1 MRSEPNLPVSRLINA
16 SAAAGQPVLRLKP
29 LAHAIA
35 LLMLAGTA
43 QAAQPLAF
51 SSGWFGA
58 MGGGQNGGT
67 HGAGGGGLAVGTP
80 PPLAQQQ
87 RVNSQ
92 LQRSMSN
99 LNNTVAAIAAQQAAQ
114 AAGRAAALSAPQT
127 VHNGLGGNGLNVLL
141 GADGKPLFVNAEG
154 PVQIDA
160 NGKALVSIKQT
171 ADKAI
176 LNWETFNIGRDTTV
190 EFQQNADWAALNRVN
205 NSTSPSQ
212 IQGALKADG
221 TVMILNR
228 NGVVFSGS
236 SQINVRNLVAAATT
250 ISDEQFNNR
259 GLFSASDSAPTFSDA
274 AGKVLVEQGAQLQ
287 THAPGS
293 STSSG
298 GYVLLL
304 GKEVDNAGSINTP
317 RGQTALVAG
326 DSFVIKK
333 GYSTDGN
340 PTSTTRGNEVVASGI
355 GKVSNHGSILAATGD
370 ITLSA
375 QKVLQKGLA
384 LSSTSVDARGT
395 LHLNA
400 RGSDAQITLGEGST
414 SAILIDS
421 SMALDSQRDGLLT
434 PALNQAGNA
443 TPADTY
449 RRDQSLVEIASG
461 GTVDFQSG
469 SITLATGGQV
479 AVNAGQR
486 SLVRD
491 GAVIDVSGAVGV
503 KVAME
508 SNSVKV
514 NIQGNEQRD
523 ASVNRDSKNL
533 NNNDVWVDARELVL
547 VPAGTNGYA
556 TDRWYTAGGLL
567 EVGGYLGT
575 QPHNVGEWMA
585 QGGSVRLSGNEV
597 VTQQGSQINLSGG
610 TLDVQD
616 GMIQQTWLRTADG
629 RLIELS
635 RAPGDILYSGLYKGF
650 EEHSVRWGQ
659 TEYHYN
665 PLIAPRER
673 FEQGYSV
680 GRDAGRLEVST
691 RHAVLEGQIVGD
703 TFQGDRQTQ
712 APRPGLDGYQQGQ
725 NAVARGGQLVV
736 GAYVPYY
743 VKDSASLQYALSADA
758 NTVKQVVLGQAA
770 AIANGLDLDT
780 VLPDE
785 RKGTLW
791 LDTEQLNGF
800 QLSSIKVAATGSI
813 LVDGALQVSSGGDI
827 TLYGPQVQVD
837 ADLTAHG
844 GSLALGNVLQQIT
857 SNGKL
862 DTTLAATGGKRATL
876 TVGSGVRLDASGL
889 WSNLLLDPAD
899 GSRLPYLNGGSVSLR
914 SSADVALE
922 SGSLIDVSSGA
933 ALMSDGKTRA
943 GKGGNVTL
951 AANANSAAAIGTLT
965 LDGELRG
972 YGVNGGGTLSLQ
984 SGKVL
989 IGERAADT
997 AADTLV
1003 LAPQFFDKGFAAY
1016 DITGN
1021 QGLKVAD
1028 GAQVEVTQPVYLLG
1042 DQAGSM
1048 ATGAD
1053 LTSVLERW
1061 LPELYQ
1067 EDPIKSVLGQRQG
1080 ASINLRAGTLRS
1092 SAADMASTQLV
1103 VGKGSAISVDPG
1115 QSITLGSIG
1124 QLTVDGALNAW
1135 GGAITLSG
1143 ISVVPDVAEDVESAG
1158 HGRSIWVGEQ
1168 AVLDVA
1174 ARAATATDAL
1184 RRRYGKVDAGG
1195 SIVIGGQIDP
1205 QTGIAS
1211 AANQFVVVREGA
1223 RLEASG
1229 AQAMVDVAGQG
1240 PVAIASGGGSISLA
1254 SNNGLYLDGSFSAH
1268 AGGSGA
1274 AGGSLNVALETPLYR
1289 TNASQRVRQAR
1300 EMVVGQNSAD
1310 SLLLSGAGPE
1320 AAQGALTYGH
1330 ARLGLDKVQVGG
1342 FDNLS
1347 LLSNGL
1353 ISFDGALSLALG
1365 QSLQLYAGA
1374 LALNDGAA
1382 TGSRVQLAAP
1392 YVRLAGVGAVDAP
1405 DRSMRPTV
1413 QGGVSTQAST
1423 GSLLVTAGN
1432 VLDIRDGVSIGAHGT
1447 TASGLSQAIDRRAF
1461 DDTQLISQ
1469 GDLRFLAST
1478 VNTRNTNLST
1488 QADLRLAA
1496 AQIYPATGAVAQVLA
1511 GYRGNGLDYDPD
1523 RTLSIGRTGSANPAQ
1538 PYSVFGK
1545 LTLGAAVIEQGGV
1558 LRAPLGNISL
1568 GTQEGI
1574 LRYTKQLSLLPGS
1587 LTSVSAAGLTL
1598 PYGGTVDGVT
1608 WRFDGQQVDLLGVG
1622 GTSSSGNLVVGAQLL
1637 GQSIE
1642 VQQGAVL
1649 DLSGGGQ
1656 LLGAAFVSG
1665 RGGSTDARY
1674 NPLVQ
1679 FGADGRFTLPGL
1691 DTNPVYAIVPGVQA
1705 NVAPSGGEAG
1715 ATTPLVGQQI
1725 SIDAGVPGLPAGT
1738 YTLLPS
1744 TYALLPG
1751 AFRVEINGL
1760 AAPFGATALTR
1771 SAAMRNGSWS
1781 SAGRLSIAQ
1790 TGTQD
1795 ALSHQVILTPA
1806 AVLRNY
1812 SQYNETPYADF
1823 VRSDAARQG
1832 VPRAALEVDG
1842 KTLRVNLIAG
1852 QNGSPNGFEFA
1863 GVARS
1868 AAAEG
1873 GFGASL
1879 EVMSSG
1885 SAIEI
1890 LPAGVTASGNGVAF
1904 HADDLNS
1911 IGTARMSIGG
1921 APTVVY
1927 GQGGNFVGFDVNQA
1941 ANSVTLRQ
1949 GVTLSAPEV
1958 FLVSG
1963 RPSGAIQI
1971 EQGASINTLGR
1982 GDAAYDSTDG
1992 FIYQPGAR
2000 SVLAVSNGVLQ
2011 MLAPTES
2018 STILRGPGSILIGDC
2033 AQAACQGETTLYSQG
2048 TIAFATTNTFRLGDA
2063 VRYGTRHL
2071 ALAVGGINVGSPEAL
2086 AAAQA
2091 RNALPSGLTLNQDV
2105 MNRLLRGDIAS
2116 GAPALETL
2124 SLTAGQSLN
2133 FYGSTTLSTLDGNGR
2148 SMLDNLMLSTPAI
2161 YGDGAAGDV
2170 ALIQTGNLIWNG
2182 VAGTPAAVIA
2192 NGAGTGSGTLEIQ
2205 ARRIEFGYGPNTQP
2219 DPLADYG
2226 RLALGFA
2233 NVNLSASER
2242 LTANHKGSLAV
2253 YQSQGAYAAGKGFVY
2268 SGGNLNISTPL
2279 LTGEAGSV
2287 NRLTAGGD
2295 LRLSRAPGQQAA
2307 LPAIDSLGAEV
2318 LLAGSNVE
2326 LDSAVVLPSGK
2337 LTVNAEHA
2345 LNLTDSAQLDLAG
2358 RQVTFNEVS
2367 QYSWGGDV
2375 ILQSR
2380 EGDIRQA
2387 AGSLIDL
2394 SAQNNHGGSLK
2405 VVAVGE
2411 GGGQVDLQGQL
2422 LGASSGHYDAGGTL
2436 VPYKAGS
2443 VDIRAQTLRDFA
2455 ALNQRL
2461 NQGQVFGARSFQVKR
2476 GDLTIGNELKAGEV
2490 NVSVDNGQL
2499 TVLGSIDASGE
2510 RVGSIRLAAS
2520 QGLTLAGSSM
2530 LDAHGTALRVDS
2542 YGKIIDSPNRALV
2555 ELNSGLGQLTL
2566 ADGARID
2573 LRHGTSVAAGMAPG
2587 QYDGQARGTLELN
2600 APRLDANDP
2609 TLGDIAIDASGRLN
2623 ILGARSIAVNGTA
2636 RYSDAPE
2643 GTAPAASG
2651 RPYQVIDQAYLDA
2664 KHQDSQRFIDNA
2676 LSNAGLMNG
2685 KLAGLNNA
2693 SYADAFHLR
2702 PGLEIV
2708 TQGDLVISGDLDL
2721 SGYRYTSVNPHAQK
2735 TAVYGSGEPGNL
2747 VIRAGGNLDIYG
2759 SINDGFAPPPPTPDD
2774 AGWVLTP
2781 GRQAFGGD
2789 VVVPGPGVT
2798 LADGSLF
2805 PPGKTL
2811 NYALPIKPVRLAQGT
2826 VLPVAATLQAPL
2838 ELPAGTVLQAA
2849 VRDSAGNQVYAA
2861 GTLIREAVTLASGM
2875 TLDAGTRLPRAAS
2888 LGAMTWPA
2896 GVPLP
2901 RRDSFGPNN
2910 PDGVQL
2916 AGSLALKVGA
2926 LIPSETDIKLP
2937 FGVISV
2943 PLRTVTG
2950 GRQGSNWAVAPLL
2963 PEGSLSWSMRLVS
2976 GADTQAADTRAIKPV
2991 MAGDLTLADTHYAVL
3006 EGHETIIIPGT
3017 PERPAGAWF
3026 WNELGVLI
3034 DPSFVEGTRVAPAD
3048 ESWCAEGM
3056 CNRFNYVWNDLG
3068 VLIDPGFVE
3077 GTPVLAEYESWCAEG
3092 LCTSLGEAIPGTP
3105 EQVIVGPVNKVVP
3118 VTQNFSVLRTGTGDL
3133 DLLAAGNVAMQSSY
3147 GVYTAG
3153 ASTAA
3158 RAGDLQAAF
3167 DQARSRGSDG
3177 SVLGSA
3183 GAAYETLVNEG
3194 PGSLY
3199 AAWYPDQGG
3208 NLLLRS
3214 GGSLTG
3220 DVFSSYTLPRNEN
3233 ARTQLASSNLGNW
3246 LWRQGTGDTAG
3257 VTPIPASWWINFGTY
3272 VSGRGGENTG
3282 NPDSSLIAQ
3291 LPMLVG
3297 FTGIGTL
3304 GGGNLTLDVGGD
3316 AGLLSRR
3323 GAPDAV
3329 SSPRSQGLVLAVG
3342 SSGRVTPTGELLL
3355 TGGGDLDVR
3364 VGGGLNPGLS
3374 ARAATTTS
3382 SITNPLST
3390 DYTKQDLRLNGVL
3403 SNLRGALGLQASSL
3417 GGIALNYGSLALS
3430 NDRKETRAYDPFNA
3444 SLGTATGGMVLMLG
3458 DATASLAT
3466 RGDLVLA
3473 GTGDPGRTSTENASA
3488 FTYDGTSYGT
3498 GGYGWFSL
3506 WTDSTA
3512 INLFSAGG
3520 NLTPSVQ
3527 AGDIGSN
3534 GQPIGNRNS
3543 SPTDGRFIFPSQL
3556 SAVAVSGDVFIGGSA
3571 LGGTSNNSQYALL
3584 LAPSTQGRL
3593 EVLAG
3598 DSIYAGGYSIN
3609 QSGAA
3614 LSAMPT
3620 PFTPAF
3626 AGWGMDPNNPIANP
3640 IVTNL
3645 SSDGITIPN
3654 TKAEFSLFAF
3664 GSNTASNQFASRDAA
3679 RFYAVGGD
3687 IVGLRS
3693 GEILNFTA
3701 GSRLGQTW
3709 YEAAGPVWMKAGRDI
3724 VNSGTALGEPTG
3736 VPGII
3741 ASSLGN
3747 IMPDVGT
3754 SSGNLFVHNNPN
3766 DISIV
3771 SAGRDLLFSSFNVA
3785 GPGTLEISAGR
3796 NILMQDKAS
3805 VSSLGPVVAGDSR
3818 PGASIV
3824 MQAGVGTAG
3833 LDYLKFVTP
3842 YLDPSN
3848 QAEAGVPLA
3857 EQRGKVAK
3865 SYEAQLLQWLKE
3877 HFAFEGSGD
3886 EARGYFA
3893 SLPAEQQRVF
3903 ARRVYFEELREGGRE
3918 YNDANGP
3925 RFGSFLRSRN
3935 AIASLLP
3942 TKDVAG
3948 NPIVYDGDITMY
3960 GGAGVH
3966 TLFGG
3971 DIQMLTPGGQQVFG
3985 IEGEAPPAT
3994 AGVITQ
4000 GAGDIQLYSQG
4011 SILLGQSRVMTTFG
4025 GSILGWSNAGD
4036 INAGR
4041 GSKTTVIYT
4050 PPKRVYD
4057 NWGNVT
4063 LSSNVP
4069 SSGAG
4074 IATLA
4079 PIAEVPA
4086 GDIDLL
4092 APLGTIDAGEAG
4104 IRVSGNVNIFALQV
4118 VNAANIQTQGKSSGI
4133 PVVASVNTGALTSA
4147 SSAASSAT
4155 QAAEDVARQQQ
4166 AAARQNMPSVF
4177 SVQVLSF
4184 GQERLAPTQDGASR
4198 ANPGYNP
4205 DSPVQVLGA
4214 GPLSDQA
4221 RQQLTEEERRQLTL

>member
-16 SAAAGQPVLRLKP
+16 SAAHGQPVLRLKP

-43 QAAQPLAF
+43 QAAQPQVF

-58 MGGGQNGGT
+58 MGANQ
-67 HGAGGGGLAVGTP
+67 GAGAARPSVAQPAGTP

-114 AAGRAAALSAPQT
+114 AAGRAAALTAAQT
-127 VHNGLGGNGLNVLL
+127 LHNGLGGNGLNVLV

-154 PVQIDA
+154 PVQTDT

-190 EFQQNADWAALNRVN
+190 EFQQNAEWAALNRVN

-287 THAPGS
+287 THVPGS

-340 PTSTTRGNEVVASGI
+340 PTSTTRGNEVVASGG
-355 GKVSNHGSILAATGD
+355 GKVSNHGSIQAATGD

-375 QKVLQKGLA
+375 QEVLQKGLA

-400 RGSDAQITLGEGST
+400 RGSDAKVTLGEGST

-421 SMALDSQRDGLLT
+421 SMALDSQREGLLT
-434 PALNQAGNA
+434 PALNQAGNS

-449 RRDQSLVEIASG
+449 RRDQSLVEIVSG

-616 GMIQQTWLRTADG
+616 GMIQQTWLRAADG

-665 PLIAPRER
+665 SLIAPRER
-673 FEQGYSV
+673 LEQGYSV

-691 RHAVLEGQIVGD
+691 RNAVLEGQIVGD

-743 VKDSASLQYALSADA
+743 VKDSASLQYALGADA

-770 AIANGLDLDT
+770 TIANGLDLDT

-800 QLSSIKVAATGSI
+800 KLSSVKVAATGSI
-813 LVDGALQVSSGGDI
+813 LVEGALEVSPGGDI

-837 ADLTAHG
+837 AGLTAHG
-844 GSLALGNVLQQIT
+844 GNLALGNVLQQIT

-862 DTTLAATGGKRATL
+862 DTTLAATEGKRATL
-876 TVGSGVRLDASGL
+876 TVGSGVRLDTSGL

-933 ALMSDGKTRA
+933 TLMSDGKTRA
-943 GKGGNVTL
+943 GKGGNLTL

-972 YGVNGGGTLSLQ
+972 HGVNGGGTLSLQ

-1021 QGLKVAD
+1021 QGLRVAD

-1042 DQAGSM
+1042 DQARST

-1053 LTSVLERW
+1053 PTSALEHR
-1061 LPELYQ
+1061 LPGLYQ
-1067 EDPIKSVLGQRQG
+1067 EDPIKAVLSQRQG
-1080 ASINLRAGTLRS
+1080 ASISLRAGTARS

-1103 VGKGSAISVDPG
+1103 VGKGAAISVDPG
-1115 QSITLGSIG
+1115 QSIALGSIG
-1124 QLTVDGALNAW
+1124 QLTLDGALNAW

-1143 ISVVPDVAEDVESAG
+1143 ISVAPDVAEAVESAG

-1174 ARAATATDAL
+1174 ARAVTATDAL

-1195 SIVIGGQIDP
+1195 TIVIGGQIDP

-1240 PVAIASGGGSISLA
+1240 AVAIASSGGSISLA
-1254 SNNGLYLDGSFSAH
+1254 SNNGLYLDGSFNAR

-1274 AGGSLNVALETPLYR
+1274 AGGSLDVALEVPLYR
-1289 TNASQRVRQAR
+1289 TSASQRVRQAR
-1300 EMVVGQNSAD
+1300 EMVVGQVSAD
-1310 SLLLSGAGPE
+1310 SLLPSGAGPE
-1320 AAQGALTYGH
+1320 TVQDTLAYGH
-1330 ARLGLDKVQVGG
+1330 ARLGLDKVQAGG

-1353 ISFDGALSLALG
+1353 ISFDGALSLSLG

-1374 LALNDGAA
+1374 LALSDSAA
-1382 TGSRVQLAAP
+1382 AGSRVQLAAP
-1392 YVRLAGVGAVDAP
+1392 YIRLAGVGAVDAP
-1405 DRSMRPTV
+1405 DRSIRPTV

-1469 GDLRFLAST
+1469 GDMRFLAST
-1478 VNTRNTNLST
+1478 IDLRNTNLST

-1523 RTLSIGRTGSANPAQ
+1523 RTLSIGRTGSVDPAQ

-1574 LRYTKQLSLLPGS
+1574 LRYTKQLNLLPGS

-1608 WRFDGQQVDLLGVG
+1608 WRFDGKQVDLLGVG
-1622 GTSSSGNLVVGAQLL
+1622 GTSSNANLVVGAQLL

-1679 FGADGRFTLPGL
+1679 FGANGRFTLPGL

-1771 SAAMRNGSWS
+1771 GTVMSNGSWS

-1790 TGTQD
+1790 TGIQD
-1795 ALSHQVILTPA
+1795 ALSRQVILTPA
-1806 AVLRNY
+1806 VVLRSY

-1832 VPRAALEVDG
+1832 VPRAALEADG
-1842 KTLRVNLIAG
+1842 KTLRVSLVAG
-1852 QNGSPNGFEFA
+1852 QGNASNGFEFA

-1868 AAAEG
+1868 ASAEG

-1879 EVMSSG
+1879 EVMSGSSGSG

-1890 LPAGVTASGNGVAF
+1890 LPAGATANGNGVSF
-1904 HADDLNS
+1904 HADDLNA

-1921 APTVVY
+1921 APNVVY
-1927 GQGGNFVGFDVNQA
+1927 GQGGNFVQFDANSA
-1941 ANSVTLRQ
+1941 AESVTLRQ
-1949 GVTLSAPEV
+1949 GATLSAPEV

-1963 RPSGAIQI
+1963 RSNGAIQV

-1982 GDAAYDSTDG
+1982 GDVAYDSTDG
-1992 FIYQPGAR
+1992 FIYQPGLR

-2011 MLAPTES
+2011 MLAPTKDDAG
-2018 STILRGPGSILIGDC
+2018 RGPGSILIGDC
-2033 AQAACQGETTLYSQG
+2033 VQATCQGETTLYSQG

-2071 ALAVGGINVGSPEAL
+2071 ALAVGGVNVGSPEAL

-2133 FYGSTTLSTLDGNGR
+2133 FYGSTTLSTLDSNGQ

-2182 VAGTPAAVIA
+2182 AAGTPAAVIA

-2219 DPLADYG
+2219 DPLADYA

-2253 YQSQGAYAAGKGFVY
+2253 YQSQGAYEAGKGFVY

-2287 NRLTAGGD
+2287 NRITAGGD

-2318 LLAGSNVE
+2318 LLAGNNVE

-2337 LTVNAEHA
+2337 LTVNAEHG
-2345 LNLTDSAQLDLAG
+2345 LNLTDRAHLDLAG
-2358 RQVTFNEVS
+2358 RQVMFNEVS

-2405 VVAVGE
+2405 VVAVDE

-2443 VDIRAQTLRDFA
+2443 VDIRAQTLGDFA

-2461 NQGQVFGARSFQVKR
+2461 NQGQVFGARSFQIKR
-2476 GDLTIGNELKAGEV
+2476 GDLTIGSELKAGEV

-2520 QGLTLAGSSM
+2520 QGLTLAGSAL
-2530 LDAHGTALRVDS
+2530 LDTHGTALRVDS
-2542 YGKIIDSPNRALV
+2542 YGKIIDSPNRAMV

-2573 LRHGTSVAAGMAPG
+2573 LRHGTSVAAGTAPG

-2600 APRLDANDP
+2600 APRLDASDP

-2636 RYSDAPE
+2636 RYTDAPE
-2643 GTAPAASG
+2643 RTAPAASG

-2676 LSNAGLMNG
+2676 LSNASLMNG

-2693 SYADAFHLR
+2693 TYADAFHLR

-2735 TAVYGSGEPGNL
+2735 TSVYGSGEPGNL
-2747 VIRAGGNLDIYG
+2747 VIRAGGNLDLYG

-2805 PPGKTL
+2805 PAGKTL

-2826 VLPVAATLQAPL
+2826 LLPVEATLQAPL

-2875 TLDAGTRLPRAAS
+2875 TLDAGTRLPAAAS
-2888 LGAMTWPA
+2888 LGAMIWPA

-2901 RRDSFGPNN
+2901 SRDSFDSNN

-2937 FGVISV
+2937 SGVISV

-2950 GRQGSNWAVAPLL
+2950 GRQGSNWAVASLL

-2991 MAGDLTLADTHYAVL
+2991 MAGDLTLADTHYAVF

-3017 PERPAGAWF
+3017 PERPGGAWF
-3026 WNELGVLI
+3026 WSDLGVLI
-3034 DPSFVEGTRVAPAD
+3034 DPSFVEGTRVSPAD
-3048 ESWCAEGM
+3048 EGWCVDGL
-3056 CNRFNYVWNDLG
+3056 CNRFNYVWSDLG
-3068 VLIDPGFVE
+3068 VLIDPSFIE
-3077 GTPVLAEYESWCAEG
+3077 GTPVTAEYESWCSDG
-3092 LCTSLGEAIPGTP
+3092 LCVSLGEAIPGTP

-3147 GVYTAG
+3147 GLYTAG
-3153 ASTAA
+3153 ASSAS
-3158 RAGDLQAAF
+3158 RAGDAAQGF
-3167 DQARSRGSDG
+3167 DQPRSRTANG
-3177 SVLGSA
+3177 SVLGSGA
-3183 GAAYETLVNEG
+3183 AAYEGLVSEAS
-3194 PGSLY
+3194 GSPY

-3208 NLLLRS
+3208 NLLLRT
-3214 GGSLTG
+3214 GGTLTG
-3220 DVFSSYTLPRNEN
+3220 DILSNYSLPRNEN
-3233 ARTQLASSNLGNW
+3233 ARAQLPSANLADW
-3246 LWRQGTGDTAG
+3246 LWRQGSGDSQG
-3257 VTPIPASWWINFGTY
+3257 VTPIPTSWWINYGTY
-3272 VSGRGGENTG
+3272 VPAKGAVNSINPENE
-3282 NPDSSLIAQ
+3282 LIGQ
-3291 LPMLVG
+3291 MPILLG

-3304 GGGNLTLDVGGD
+3304 GGGNLIVDVGSD
-3316 AGLLSRR
+3316 AGMLARR
-3323 GAPDAV
+3323 GSADGQ

-3342 SSGRVTPTGELLL
+3342 STGRVGADGRLILA
-3355 TGGGDLDVR
+3355 GGGDLDLR
-3364 VGGGLNPGLS
+3364 VGGDLNPGLT
-3374 ARAATTTS
+3374 ARA
-3382 SITNPLST
+3382 SIRSNSDSLESF
-3390 DYTKQDLRLNGVL
+3390 DYTQQNLNLNGVL
-3403 SNLRGALGLQASSL
+3403 SNLRGALNVETGRL
-3417 GGIALNYGSLALS
+3417 GGIALKYGSLPID
-3430 NDRKETRAYDPFNA
+3430 NDSSEARAYDPFQA
-3444 SLGTATGGMVLMLG
+3444 SLGAASGGVTLMLG
-3458 DATASLAT
+3458 DAAANLTT

-3473 GTGDPGRTSTENASA
+3473 GTGDPGRVASENSSA
-3488 FTYDGTSYGT
+3488 FTYQGTTYGS

-3506 WTDSTA
+3506 WTDNTA

-3527 AGDIGSN
+3527 TGALR
-3534 GQPIGNRNS
+3534 PNS
-3543 SPTDGRFIFPSQL
+3543 TIPVPASEQNYSTTDGRFIFPSQL
-3556 SAVAVSGDVFIGGSA
+3556 TTVAASGSIFLGSSA
-3571 LGGTSNNSQYALL
+3571 LGASTPSAPNYSLL
-3584 LAPSTQGRL
+3584 LAPSHNGRL
-3593 EVLAG
+3593 DLLAG
-3598 DSIYAGGYSIN
+3598 DSIYAGGYSVN
-3609 QSGAA
+3609 RSGAD
-3614 LSAMPT
+3614 LDTLPT
-3620 PFTPAF
+3620 PFRPAF
-3626 AGWGMDPNNPIANP
+3626 AGWDAARNL
-3640 IVTNL
+3640 IVSNL
-3645 SSDGITIPN
+3645 SSDAIAPTIS
-3654 TKAEFSLFAF
+3654 ELSLFAF
-3664 GSNTASNQFASRDAA
+3664 GANTASANSAIQSSRLYAA
-3679 RFYAVGGD
+3679 QGD
-3687 IVGLRS
+3687 IVGFRG
-3693 GEILNFTA
+3693 GEILSFTS

-3724 VNSGTALGEPTG
+3724 VNSGTALGRPSTIPVVIGNTLADKTG
-3736 VPGII
+3736 
-3741 ASSLGN
+3741 A
-3747 IMPDVGT
+3747 GT
-3754 SSGNLFVHNNPN
+3754 SIGNLFVQNAGT
-3766 DISIV
+3766 DISVV
-3771 SAGRDLLFSSFNVA
+3771 SAGRDLLYSSFNVA

-3805 VSSLGPVVAGDSR
+3805 VNSLGPVVAGDSR

-3824 MQAGVGTAG
+3824 MQAGVGAAG
-3833 LDYLKFVTP
+3833 LDYLKFVAP
-3842 YLDPSN
+3842 YLDPIN
-3848 QAEAGVPLA
+3848 QAQAGVPLA
-3857 EQRGKVAK
+3857 EQRGRVAK
-3865 SYEAQLLQWLKE
+3865 TYEAELLKWLKE
-3877 HFAFEGSGD
+3877 RFAFEGSSD

-3942 TKDVAG
+3942 AADVAG
-3948 NPIVYDGDITMY
+3948 NPIVYDGDITLY

-3985 IEGEAPPAT
+3985 IEGEAPPAS
-3994 AGVITQ
+3994 AGIITQ

-4118 VNAANIQTQGKSSGI
+4118 VNAANIQTQGESSGI

-4147 SSAASSAT
+4147 SSAASSAS

-4166 AAARQNMPSVF
+4166 AASRQNMPSVF

-4205 DSPVQVLGA
+4205 NSPVQVLGA

>member
-16 SAAAGQPVLRLKP
+16 SAVAGQPVLRLKP

-43 QAAQPLAF
+43 QAAQPQAF

-58 MGGGQNGGT
+58 MGANQ
-67 HGAGGGGLAVGTP
+67 GAGAARPSVAQPAGTP

-87 RVNSQ
+87 RVSSQ

-114 AAGRAAALSAPQT
+114 AAGRAAALTAPQA

-154 PVQIDA
+154 PVQTDA

-274 AGKVLVEQGAQLQ
+274 AGKVLVEQGALLQ
-287 THAPGS
+287 THTPGS

-355 GKVSNHGSILAATGD
+355 GKVSNHGSIQAATGD

-375 QKVLQKGLA
+375 QEVLQQGLA

-400 RGSDAQITLGEGST
+400 QSSDAKVTLGEGST
-414 SAILIDS
+414 SAVLIDS
-421 SMALDSQRDGLLT
+421 STALDSQRDGLLT
-434 PALNQAGNA
+434 PALDQAGNA

-449 RRDQSLVEIASG
+449 RRDQSLVEIVSG

-659 TEYHYN
+659 TEYHYSS
-665 PLIAPRER
+665 LIAPRER
-673 FEQGYSV
+673 LEQGYSV

-770 AIANGLDLDT
+770 AIADGLDLDT

-791 LDTEQLNGF
+791 LDTEQLNAF

-827 TLYGPQVQVD
+827 TLYGPQVQVN

-844 GSLALGNVLQQIT
+844 GNLALGNVLQQIT

-1042 DQAGSM
+1042 DQARSM

-1053 LTSVLERW
+1053 LASVLERW

-1067 EDPIKSVLGQRQG
+1067 EDPINSVLGQRQG
-1080 ASINLRAGTLRS
+1080 ASISLRAVTLRS

-1143 ISVVPDVAEDVESAG
+1143 ISVAPDVAEDVESAG

-1254 SNNGLYLDGSFSAH
+1254 SNNGLYLDGSFNAH

-1300 EMVVGQNSAD
+1300 EMVVGQVSAD
-1310 SLLLSGAGPE
+1310 SLLPGGVGPE
-1320 AAQGALTYGH
+1320 AVQDRLAYGH
-1330 ARLGLDKVQVGG
+1330 ARLGMEKVQEGG

-1353 ISFDGALSLALG
+1353 ISFDGALSLSLG

-1374 LALNDGAA
+1374 LALSDDAVA
-1382 TGSRVQLAAP
+1382 GSRVQLAAP

-1461 DDTQLISQ
+1461 DDTRLISQ
-1469 GDLRFLAST
+1469 GDMRFLAST

-1545 LTLGAAVIEQGGV
+1545 LTLGASVIEQGGV

-1622 GTSSSGNLVVGAQLL
+1622 GTSSNANLVVGAQLL

-1781 SAGRLSIAQ
+1781 SAGRLSVAQ
-1790 TGTQD
+1790 TGIQD
-1795 ALSHQVILTPA
+1795 ALTRQVILTPA
-1806 AVLRNY
+1806 AVLRSY

-1832 VPRAALEVDG
+1832 VPRAALEADG
-1842 KTLRVNLIAG
+1842 KTLRVSLIAG

-1890 LPAGVTASGNGVAF
+1890 LPAGATASGNGVAF
-1904 HADDLNS
+1904 HADDLNA

-1927 GQGGNFVGFDVNQA
+1927 GQGGNFVGFDANRA
-1941 ANSVTLRQ
+1941 AESVTLRQ
-1949 GVTLSAPEV
+1949 GATLSAPEV

-1963 RPSGAIQI
+1963 LPSGAIQI

-1982 GDAAYDSTDG
+1982 GEAAYDSTDG
-1992 FIYQPGAR
+1992 FIYQPGLR

-2011 MLAPTES
+2011 MLAPTEGDIS
-2018 STILRGPGSILIGDC
+2018 RGPGSILIGDC

-2063 VRYGTRHL
+2063 VRYGTRNL

-2091 RNALPSGLTLNQDV
+2091 RNALPSGLTLNQEV

-2133 FYGSTTLSTLDGNGR
+2133 FYGSTTLSTLDGNGQ

-2161 YGDGAAGDV
+2161 YGAGAAGDV

-2219 DPLADYG
+2219 DPLADYA

-2253 YQSQGAYAAGKGFVY
+2253 YQSQGAYEAGKGFAY

-2287 NRLTAGGD
+2287 NRITAGGD
-2295 LRLSRAPGQQAA
+2295 LRLNRALGQQAA

-2318 LLAGSNVE
+2318 LLAGNNIE

-2387 AGSLIDL
+2387 AGSRIDL
-2394 SAQNNHGGSLK
+2394 SARNNHGGNLK
-2405 VVAVGE
+2405 VLAVGE
-2411 GGGQVDLQGQL
+2411 GGGQVDLQGAL
-2422 LGASSGHYDAGGTL
+2422 LGASSGYYDAGGTL

-2443 VDIRAQTLRDFA
+2443 VDIRAQTLGDFA

-2461 NQGQVFGARSFQVKR
+2461 NQGQVFGARSFQIKR

-2520 QGLTLAGSSM
+2520 QGLTLAGSSV

-2555 ELNSGLGQLTL
+2555 ELNSGQGQLTL

-2573 LRHGTSVAAGMAPG
+2573 LRHGTSVAAGTAPG

-2651 RPYQVIDQAYLDA
+2651 RPYQVIDQTYLDA

-2676 LSNAGLMNG
+2676 LGNASLMNG

-2721 SGYRYTSVNPHAQK
+2721 SGYRYASVNPHAQK

-2747 VIRAGGNLDIYG
+2747 VIRTGGNLDIYG

-2781 GRQAFGGD
+2781 GRQSFGGD

-2910 PDGVQL
+2910 LDGVQL

-2937 FGVISV
+2937 SGVISV

-2991 MAGDLTLADTHYAVL
+2991 MAGDLTLADTHYAVF

-3017 PERPAGAWF
+3017 PERPGGAWF
-3026 WNELGVLI
+3026 WSDLGVLI
-3034 DPSFVEGTRVAPAD
+3034 DPSFIEGTRVSPAD
-3048 ESWCAEGM
+3048 EGWCVDGL
-3056 CNRFNYVWNDLG
+3056 CNRFNYVWSDLG
-3068 VLIDPGFVE
+3068 VLIDPSFIE
-3077 GTPVLAEYESWCAEG
+3077 GTPVTAEYESWCSDG
-3092 LCTSLGEAIPGTP
+3092 LCVSLGEAIPGTP

-3133 DLLAAGNVAMQSSY
+3133 DLLAAGNVAMQSLY
-3147 GVYTAG
+3147 GLYTAG
-3153 ASTAA
+3153 ASSAS
-3158 RAGDLQAAF
+3158 RAGTGAPGF
-3167 DQARSRGSDG
+3167 DQPRSRTADG
-3177 SVLGSA
+3177 SVLGS
-3183 GAAYETLVNEG
+3183 GAATYEGLVSEDS
-3194 PGSLY
+3194 GSPY

-3208 NLLLRS
+3208 NLLLRT
-3214 GGSLTG
+3214 GGTLTG
-3220 DVFSSYTLPRNEN
+3220 DIISDYSLPRNEN
-3233 ARTQLASSNLGNW
+3233 ARVQRPSANLANW
-3246 LWRQGTGDTAG
+3246 LWRQGSGDTQG
-3257 VTPIPASWWINFGTY
+3257 MTPIPTSWWINYGTY
-3272 VSGRGGENTG
+3272 VPAKGSVNAINPENESIG
-3282 NPDSSLIAQ
+3282 KMPVL
-3291 LPMLVG
+3291 MG

-3304 GGGNLTLDVGGD
+3304 GGGNLTVDVGGD
-3316 AGLLSRR
+3316 AGMLARR
-3323 GAPDAV
+3323 GSADGQ
-3329 SSPRSQGLVLAVG
+3329 SSPRSQGLALAVA
-3342 SSGRVTPTGELLL
+3342 STGRVGADGQLIL
-3355 TGGGDLDVR
+3355 TGGGDLDLR
-3364 VGGGLNPGLS
+3364 VGGDLNPGLA
-3374 ARAATTTS
+3374 ARA
-3382 SITNPLST
+3382 SIRNNSDSVESF
-3390 DYTKQDLRLNGVL
+3390 DYTQQSLNLNGVL
-3403 SNLRGALGLQASSL
+3403 SNLRGALNMQTGQL
-3417 GGIALNYGSLALS
+3417 GGIALRYGSLPLD
-3430 NDRKETRAYDPFNA
+3430 NDARETRAYDPFQA
-3444 SLGTATGGMVLMLG
+3444 SLGTATGGMTLMLG
-3458 DATASLAT
+3458 DTAANLTT

-3473 GTGDPGRTSTENASA
+3473 GTGDPGRVASENSST
-3488 FTYDGTSYGT
+3488 FTYQGATYGA

-3506 WTDSTA
+3506 WTDRTA

-3527 AGDIGSN
+3527 TGALRSTSVPVP
-3534 GQPIGNRNS
+3534 GQNYS
-3543 SPTDGRFIFPSQL
+3543 ATDGRFIFPSQL
-3556 SAVAVSGDVFIGGSA
+3556 TTVAANGSIFLGSSA
-3571 LGGTSNNSQYALL
+3571 LGISTSGATDYSLL
-3584 LAPSTQGRL
+3584 LAPASNGRL
-3593 EVLAG
+3593 DLLAG
-3598 DSIYAGGYSIN
+3598 DSIYAGGYAVN
-3609 QSGAA
+3609 RSGAGLDA
-3614 LSAMPT
+3614 LPT
-3620 PFTPAF
+3620 PFRPAF
-3626 AGWGMDPNNPIANP
+3626 AGWEG
-3640 IVTNL
+3640 VQTLKVSNL
-3645 SSDGITIPN
+3645 SGDAIAPTIN
-3654 TKAEFSLFAF
+3654 ELSLFAF
-3664 GSNTASNQFASRDAA
+3664 GTNNASGANSTVQPSRL
-3679 RFYAVGGD
+3679 YATQGD

-3693 GEILNFTA
+3693 GEILSFTG
-3701 GSRLGQTW
+3701 GSRRGQTW

-3724 VNSGTALGEPTG
+3724 VNSGTALGELTEIPT
-3736 VPGII
+3736 II
-3741 ASSLGN
+3741 ASSLGGLSGS
-3747 IMPDVGT
+3747 GT

-3785 GPGTLEISAGR
+3785 GPGTLEISAGG

-3824 MQAGVGTAG
+3824 MQAGVGAAG

-3848 QAEAGVPLA
+3848 QAEAGVPLV

-3877 HFAFEGSGD
+3877 RFAFEGSGD

-3918 YNDANGP
+3918 YNDASGP

-3935 AIASLLP
+3935 AITALLP
-3942 TKDVAG
+3942 SKDVAG

-3971 DIQMLTPGGQQVFG
+3971 DIQMLTPGGQQIFG
-3985 IEGEAPPAT
+3985 IEGEAPPAS

-4198 ANPGYNP
+4198 GNPGYNP
-4205 DSPVQVLGA
+4205 NSPVQVLGA

>member
-1 MRSEPNLPVSRLINA
+1 MRSEPNQPVSRLINA
-16 SAAAGQPVLRLKP
+16 SAAHGQPVLRLKP

-43 QAAQPLAF
+43 QAAQPQVF

-58 MGGGQNGGT
+58 MGANQ
-67 HGAGGGGLAVGTP
+67 GAGAARPSVAQPAGTP

-114 AAGRAAALSAPQT
+114 AAGRAAALTAAQT
-127 VHNGLGGNGLNVLL
+127 LHNGLGGNGLNVLV

-154 PVQIDA
+154 PVQTDT

-287 THAPGS
+287 THVPGS

-340 PTSTTRGNEVVASGI
+340 PTSTTRGNEVVASGG
-355 GKVSNHGSILAATGD
+355 GKVSNHGSIQAATGD

-375 QKVLQKGLA
+375 QEVLQKGLA

-400 RGSDAQITLGEGST
+400 RGSDAKVTLGEGSA

-421 SMALDSQRDGLLT
+421 STALDSQRDGLLT
-434 PALNQAGNA
+434 PALNLAGNA

-449 RRDQSLVEIASG
+449 RRDQSLVEIVSG

-616 GMIQQTWLRTADG
+616 GMIQQTWLRAADG

-665 PLIAPRER
+665 SLIAPRER
-673 FEQGYSV
+673 LEQGYSV

-691 RHAVLEGQIVGD
+691 RNAVLEGQIVGD

-743 VKDSASLQYALSADA
+743 VKDSASLQYALGADA

-770 AIANGLDLDT
+770 TIANGLDLDT

-800 QLSSIKVAATGSI
+800 KLSSVKVAATGSI
-813 LVDGALQVSSGGDI
+813 LVEGALEVSPGGDI

-837 ADLTAHG
+837 AGLTAHG
-844 GSLALGNVLQQIT
+844 GNLALGNVLQQIT

-876 TVGSGVRLDASGL
+876 TVGSGVRLDTSGL

-933 ALMSDGKTRA
+933 TLMSDGKTRA
-943 GKGGNVTL
+943 GKGGNLTL

-972 YGVNGGGTLSLQ
+972 HGVNGGGTLSLQ

-1021 QGLKVAD
+1021 QGLRVAD

-1042 DQAGSM
+1042 DQARST

-1053 LTSVLERW
+1053 PTSALEHR
-1061 LPELYQ
+1061 LPGLYQ
-1067 EDPIKSVLGQRQG
+1067 EDPIKAVLSQRQG
-1080 ASINLRAGTLRS
+1080 ASISLRAGTARS

-1103 VGKGSAISVDPG
+1103 VGKGAAISVDPG
-1115 QSITLGSIG
+1115 QSIALGSIG
-1124 QLTVDGALNAW
+1124 QLTLDGALNAW

-1143 ISVVPDVAEDVESAG
+1143 ISVAPDVAEAVESAG

-1174 ARAATATDAL
+1174 ARAVTATDAL

-1195 SIVIGGQIDP
+1195 TIVIGGQIDP

-1240 PVAIASGGGSISLA
+1240 AVAIASSGGSISLA
-1254 SNNGLYLDGSFSAH
+1254 SNNGLYLDGSFNAR

-1274 AGGSLNVALETPLYR
+1274 AGGSLDVALEVPLYR
-1289 TNASQRVRQAR
+1289 TSASQRVRQAR
-1300 EMVVGQNSAD
+1300 EMVVGQVSAD
-1310 SLLLSGAGPE
+1310 SLLPSGAGPE
-1320 AAQGALTYGH
+1320 TVQDTLAYGH
-1330 ARLGLDKVQVGG
+1330 ARLGLDKVQAGG

-1353 ISFDGALSLALG
+1353 ISFDGALSLSLG

-1374 LALNDGAA
+1374 LALSDSAA
-1382 TGSRVQLAAP
+1382 AGSRVQLAAP
-1392 YVRLAGVGAVDAP
+1392 YIRLAGVGAVDAP
-1405 DRSMRPTV
+1405 DRSIRPTV

-1469 GDLRFLAST
+1469 GDMRFLAST
-1478 VNTRNTNLST
+1478 IDLRNTNLST

-1523 RTLSIGRTGSANPAQ
+1523 RTLSIGRTGSVDPAQ

-1574 LRYTKQLSLLPGS
+1574 LRYTKQLNLLPGS

-1608 WRFDGQQVDLLGVG
+1608 WRFDGKQVDLLGVG
-1622 GTSSSGNLVVGAQLL
+1622 GTSSNANLVVGAQLL

-1679 FGADGRFTLPGL
+1679 FGANGRFTLPGL

-1771 SAAMRNGSWS
+1771 GTVMSNGSWS

-1790 TGTQD
+1790 TGIQD
-1795 ALSHQVILTPA
+1795 ALSRQVILTPA
-1806 AVLRNY
+1806 VVLRSY

-1832 VPRAALEVDG
+1832 VPRAALEADG
-1842 KTLRVNLIAG
+1842 KTLRVSLVAG
-1852 QNGSPNGFEFA
+1852 QGNASNGFEFA

-1868 AAAEG
+1868 ASAEG

-1879 EVMSSG
+1879 EVMSGSSGSG

-1890 LPAGVTASGNGVAF
+1890 LPAGATANGNGVSF
-1904 HADDLNS
+1904 HANDLNA

-1921 APTVVY
+1921 APNVVY
-1927 GQGGNFVGFDVNQA
+1927 GQGGNFVQFDANSA
-1941 ANSVTLRQ
+1941 AESVTLRQ
-1949 GVTLSAPEV
+1949 GATLSAPEV

-1963 RPSGAIQI
+1963 RSNGAIQV

-1982 GDAAYDSTDG
+1982 GDVAYDSTDG
-1992 FIYQPGAR
+1992 FIYQPGLR

-2011 MLAPTES
+2011 MLAPTKDDAG
-2018 STILRGPGSILIGDC
+2018 RGPGSILIGDC
-2033 AQAACQGETTLYSQG
+2033 VQATCQGETTLYSQG

-2071 ALAVGGINVGSPEAL
+2071 ALAVGGVNVGSPEAL

-2133 FYGSTTLSTLDGNGR
+2133 FYGSTTLSTLDSNGQ

-2182 VAGTPAAVIA
+2182 AAGTPAAVIA

-2219 DPLADYG
+2219 DPLADYA

-2253 YQSQGAYAAGKGFVY
+2253 YQSQGAYEAGKGFVY

-2287 NRLTAGGD
+2287 NRITAGGD

-2318 LLAGSNVE
+2318 LLAGNNVE

-2337 LTVNAEHA
+2337 LTVNAEHG
-2345 LNLTDSAQLDLAG
+2345 LNLTDRAHLDLAG
-2358 RQVTFNEVS
+2358 RQVMFNEVS

-2405 VVAVGE
+2405 VVAVDE

-2443 VDIRAQTLRDFA
+2443 VDIRAQTLGDFA

-2461 NQGQVFGARSFQVKR
+2461 NQGQVFGARSFQIKR
-2476 GDLTIGNELKAGEV
+2476 GDLTIGSELKAGEV

-2520 QGLTLAGSSM
+2520 QGLTLAGSAL
-2530 LDAHGTALRVDS
+2530 LDIHGTALRVDS
-2542 YGKIIDSPNRALV
+2542 YGKIIDSPNRAMV

-2573 LRHGTSVAAGMAPG
+2573 LRHGTSVAAGTAPG

-2600 APRLDANDP
+2600 APRLDASDP

-2636 RYSDAPE
+2636 RYTDAPE

-2676 LSNAGLMNG
+2676 LSNASLMNG

-2693 SYADAFHLR
+2693 TYADAFHLR

-2735 TAVYGSGEPGNL
+2735 TSGYGSGEPGNL

-2805 PPGKTL
+2805 PAGKTL

-2826 VLPVAATLQAPL
+2826 LLPVEATLQAPL

-2875 TLDAGTRLPRAAS
+2875 TLDAGTRLPAAAS
-2888 LGAMTWPA
+2888 LGAMIWPA

-2901 RRDSFGPNN
+2901 SRDSFDSNN

-2937 FGVISV
+2937 SGVISV

-2950 GRQGSNWAVAPLL
+2950 GRQGSNWAVASLL

-2991 MAGDLTLADTHYAVL
+2991 MAGDLTLADTHYAVF

-3034 DPSFVEGTRVAPAD
+3034 DPSFVEGTRVAPAE

-3068 VLIDPGFVE
+3068 VLIDPSFVE
-3077 GTPVLAEYESWCAEG
+3077 GAPVLAEYESWCAEG

-3105 EQVIVGPVNKVVP
+3105 EQVIVGPVNKVTP

-3153 ASTAA
+3153 ASTAT
-3158 RAGDLQAAF
+3158 RAGDLQGAF
-3167 DQARSRGSDG
+3167 DQARSRGGDG

-3183 GAAYETLVNEG
+3183 ATTYESLVNEG

-3220 DVFSSYTLPRNEN
+3220 DVFSNYTEPRKEN
-3233 ARTQLASSNLGNW
+3233 ARAQLASSNLGNW

-3272 VSGRGGENTG
+3272 VSGRGVVNTG
-3282 NPDSSLIAQ
+3282 NPDSSMIAQ
-3291 LPMLVG
+3291 LPILVG

-3304 GGGNLTLDVGGD
+3304 GGGNLTLDVGRD

-3364 VGGGLNPGLS
+3364 VGGDLNPGLS
-3374 ARAATTTS
+3374 ARAAATASTA
-3382 SITNPLST
+3382 NPVST
-3390 DYTKQDLRLNGVL
+3390 DYTRQDLRLNGVL

-3417 GGIALNYGSLALS
+3417 GGIALNYGSLALF
-3430 NDRKETRAYDPFNA
+3430 NDSKESRAYDPFNA

-3506 WTDSTA
+3506 WTERTA
-3512 INLFSAGG
+3512 IDLFSAGG
-3520 NLTPSVQ
+3520 SLTPSVQ
-3527 AGDIGSN
+3527 VGDIDINNN

-3556 SAVAVSGDVFIGGSA
+3556 SAIAASGDVFIGGSA
-3571 LGGTSNNSQYALL
+3571 LGGTSNNSQYSLL

-3598 DSIYAGGYSIN
+3598 DSIYAGGYAIN
-3609 QSGAA
+3609 QSGAS

-3626 AGWGMDPNNPIANP
+3626 AGWGTGAAP

-3654 TKAEFSLFAF
+3654 IKTEFSLFAF
-3664 GSNTASNQFASRDAA
+3664 GANTNNGQFASTDAA

-3693 GEILNFTA
+3693 GEILNFTF
-3701 GSRLGQTW
+3701 GPRLGQTW

-3747 IMPDVGT
+3747 IMRDGGT

-3805 VSSLGPVVAGDSR
+3805 VNSLGPVVAGDSR

-3824 MQAGVGTAG
+3824 MQAGVGAAG

-3842 YLDPSN
+3842 YLDPIN
-3848 QAEAGVPLA
+3848 QAQAGVPLA

-3865 SYEAQLLQWLKE
+3865 TYEAELLKWLKE
-3877 HFAFEGSGD
+3877 RFAFEGSSD

-3942 TKDVAG
+3942 AADVAG
-3948 NPIVYDGDITMY
+3948 NPIVYDGDITLY

-3985 IEGEAPPAT
+3985 IEGEAPPAS
-3994 AGVITQ
+3994 AGIITQ